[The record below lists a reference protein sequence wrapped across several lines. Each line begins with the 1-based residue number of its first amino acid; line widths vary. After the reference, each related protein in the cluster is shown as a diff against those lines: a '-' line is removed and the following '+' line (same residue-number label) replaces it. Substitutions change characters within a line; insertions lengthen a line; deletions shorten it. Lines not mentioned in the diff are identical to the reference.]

1 LNDSSGKRAQSGWYL
16 GGIASWFLG
25 TGAQMSLFPYLIA
38 VVLEADARNL
48 GIAQTSAMLP
58 ALLLMLLGGA
68 AADRVDCRT
77 LLIRL
82 HVLAALPPLV
92 LAAVVAYDAMTY
104 VVLLSYGISMGCV
117 SAFVVP
123 ARDSL
128 LSRVAGSDVQR
139 TVIATMGIQNV
150 SQIVGTVIGGFAAA
164 MGAPTVLICQSLAM
178 LAGSLACAQLLPA
191 PPVAREPSRTG
202 AGTEIRA
209 GLSEVLHN
217 PRILSVTVLAA
228 AIGLFFMGSFMVAIP
243 LLLRDTYGGSAPQ
256 IAAGNASMMLG
267 MLAGTG
273 LLFARGG
280 VRRQGRALILSL
292 VAGAL
297 VLGSLSLAPP
307 ELALY
312 AMIFCFGAGGG
323 IAMPSGRTL
332 VQEAASDSQRA
343 RVLSVY
349 SLGFMGAAPF
359 GALMMGFLVE
369 ALGARTAVLVP
380 AALMLATIAA
390 TTLLTNI
397 WSFHGAHEADPPD
410 VVAKR
415 L

>member
-1 LNDSSGKRAQSGWYL
+1 LSDSPHAPAQHRWYL
-16 GGIASWFLG
+16 GGVGSWFLG
-25 TGAQMSLFPYLIA
+25 VGAQMSLFPYLVA
-38 VVLEADARNL
+38 VVLEADAKSL
-48 GIAQTSAMLP
+48 GIAQTAAMLP

-82 HVLAALPPLV
+82 HFFAALPPLA
-92 LAAVVAYDAMTY
+92 LAGVVAFGDVTY
-104 VVLLSYGISMGCV
+104 LALIAYGVAMGCV
-117 SAFVVP
+117 SAFVIP

-139 TVIATMGIQNV
+139 TIIATMGIQNV
-150 SQIVGTVIGGFAAA
+150 CQIAGTAIGGFAAA
-164 MGAPTVLICQSLAM
+164 LGAPVVLVCQSLAM
-178 LAGSLACAQLLPA
+178 LAGCVICAQLLPA
-191 PPVAREPSRTG
+191 PPIGERPARSS
-202 AGTEIRA
+202 AAVEIRA
-209 GLSEVLHN
+209 GLSEVLHS
-217 PRILSVTVLAA
+217 PRLLSVTLLAA
-228 AIGLFFMGSFMVAIP
+228 AIGLFFMGSFIVAIP
-243 LLLRDTYGGSAPQ
+243 LLLRDVYGGSAPE

-280 VRRQGRALILSL
+280 VQRQGRALILSL
-292 VAGAL
+292 TAGAL
-297 VLGSLSLAPP
+297 ILASLSLAPP

-312 AMIFCFGAGGG
+312 ALIAAFGAGGG

-369 ALGARTAVLVP
+369 ALGPRTAVLIP
-380 AALMLATIAA
+380 AALMLTTIAA
-390 TTLLTNI
+390 TAALTKI
-397 WSFHGAHEADPPD
+397 WSYQGGDPP
-410 VVAKR
+410 
-415 L
+415 